1 MPWWGG
7 ECSVIRLCFNNFWVF
22 SSSSLAKSLTLL
34 YNNSRVYR
42 KTMASE
48 DGVFQGFG
56 AWHPPP
62 PSPLHVDP
70 RIKLVLTKYVSF
82 KLKSWKFSIH
92 FYLTSTNYI
101 HIISIILRKYCYIYI
116 VPVLQ
121 KSTVTRSD
129 MYTVHSGYVLKRP
142 YRWTCLK

>member
-1 MPWWGG
+1 
-7 ECSVIRLCFNNFWVF
+7 
-22 SSSSLAKSLTLL
+22 
-34 YNNSRVYR
+34 
-42 KTMASE
+42 MASE

-56 AWHPPP
+56 AWPPPP

-101 HIISIILRKYCYIYI
+101 HIITIILRKYCYIYI

-121 KSTVTRSD
+121 KSTVTRWD
-129 MYTVHSGYVLKRP
+129 MYTVHNGYVLKRP
-142 YRWTCLK
+142 YRWTCLKKIDRVYLFDRDLSYMQRNILWPFDERKWDFYITHTVHVP